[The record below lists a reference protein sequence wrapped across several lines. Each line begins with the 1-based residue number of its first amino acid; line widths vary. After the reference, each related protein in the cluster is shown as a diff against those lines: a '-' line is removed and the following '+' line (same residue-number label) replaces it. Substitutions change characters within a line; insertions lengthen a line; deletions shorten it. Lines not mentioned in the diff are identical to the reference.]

1 MGVLYLQFIS
11 TVGVECDT
19 NLFGDC
25 SPVRMTET
33 QAQDWSFGI
42 VILWTV
48 SIVILASRKKISA
61 RHLAR
66 FKKLLQQ
73 LISEERF
80 GTAADLL
87 EPQIALLGKV
97 EARRFLGPSIHE
109 QIRLWNPHP
118 FFDRNSAKP
127 RPVLKH
133 FSWLSVLFP
142 SGDTNRD
149 TVWAIQKEI
158 SNSTDFVQYIASK
171 RSRMSFLLATVGG
184 WQRSFYVENLLDALL
199 NDRSSDFYKECNTL
213 YVSSSNPS
221 NFEAESHPFLTT
233 FVKNPKFAEELGI
246 WKPVG
251 DYVLRMTNI
260 HTKSDY
266 IEFLNSPAVDMER
279 EALNDPIFTTTNFF
293 HIMIMQAMLSDVRYH
308 MWLYYLEYF
317 VRNLTQLYDESGD
330 NVDRDAEH
338 PIRNA
343 YFIWTILRT
352 LTSLI
357 EATRDLPD
365 DSSHL
370 NISKPD
376 GSHQNENIPKSAV
389 ICISGCLRTIL
400 KAPTIGETFKEYC
413 AEIVLGCLQKTKGIE
428 KSPNLYPAFKDS
440 ILKPYG
446 MDDREYHNQLCIVFA
461 GIDHVISFELDDV
474 RESLG
479 LQ

>member
-1 MGVLYLQFIS
+1 M
-11 TVGVECDT
+11 
-19 NLFGDC
+19 
-25 SPVRMTET
+25 
-33 QAQDWSFGI
+33 
-42 VILWTV
+42 
-48 SIVILASRKKISA
+48 
-61 RHLAR
+61 
-66 FKKLLQQ
+66 
-73 LISEERF
+73 
-80 GTAADLL
+80 
-87 EPQIALLGKV
+87 
-97 EARRFLGPSIHE
+97 
-109 QIRLWNPHP
+109 
-118 FFDRNSAKP
+118 
-127 RPVLKH
+127 
-133 FSWLSVLFP
+133 
-142 SGDTNRD
+142 
-149 TVWAIQKEI
+149 
-158 SNSTDFVQYIASK
+158 
-171 RSRMSFLLATVGG
+171 
-184 WQRSFYVENLLDALL
+184 
-199 NDRSSDFYKECNTL
+199 
-213 YVSSSNPS
+213 
-221 NFEAESHPFLTT
+221 
-233 FVKNPKFAEELGI
+233 
-246 WKPVG
+246 
-251 DYVLRMTNI
+251 
-260 HTKSDY
+260 
-266 IEFLNSPAVDMER
+266 
-279 EALNDPIFTTTNFF
+279 
-293 HIMIMQAMLSDVRYH
+293 
-308 MWLYYLEYF
+308 
-317 VRNLTQLYDESGD
+317 YDESGD